1 MDRFQPFHGLIRSM
15 SCLAICSIITCGCQ
29 SAVNDNPLQ
38 PQYASEVARQVVAL
52 GRLEP
57 YGGIRSIGALPG
69 QRLRDLQPEVQEGE
83 VLTIPAASHSPAG
96 ISAPEGNRLANSHK
110 TPEQEIPEQVSDPYL
125 LGHLDSHT
133 IRQSQLTALL
143 SKRGMAEK
151 QQQGEIRLAEV
162 QSLQATASYRQAM
175 AKLAEI
181 EAQKA
186 RLDNLREAAELTNQ
200 QYETLL
206 RLSQDD
212 PELVTAHQLA
222 RQKNQ
227 SERAMLEY
235 KAASL
240 SLGPTLEAATAT
252 VQAAKL
258 GVEVAETNRNQH
270 QEIGQYQLAA
280 IDMEIEAAKQ
290 LVSQA
295 ELRLPQNENKDVE
308 NGDALEVQYTVLKVF
323 THPGELITQLPILQV
338 GNLNRMACIAEVY
351 EADAK
356 QIRVDQKAT
365 IRSPAFS
372 GDYAPYAKSGPGG
385 LSGTVRRIS
394 YIISSPGLTDRNP
407 LAPMDR
413 SIVEV
418 LIEIDN
424 NDIAAIQEASKRIGL
439 QVTVEFGEMPTEQA
453 EREE

>member
-1 MDRFQPFHGLIRSM
+1 
-15 SCLAICSIITCGCQ
+15 
-29 SAVNDNPLQ
+29 
-38 PQYASEVARQVVAL
+38 
-52 GRLEP
+52 
-57 YGGIRSIGALPG
+57 
-69 QRLRDLQPEVQEGE
+69 
-83 VLTIPAASHSPAG
+83 
-96 ISAPEGNRLANSHK
+96 
-110 TPEQEIPEQVSDPYL
+110 
-125 LGHLDSHT
+125 
-133 IRQSQLTALL
+133 
-143 SKRGMAEK
+143 
-151 QQQGEIRLAEV
+151 
-162 QSLQATASYRQAM
+162 LQATASYRQAM

-235 KAASL
+235 ETASL
-240 SLGPTLEAATAT
+240 SLGPTLEAATAA

-258 GVEVAETNRNQH
+258 GVEVAETNRTQN

-295 ELRLPQNENKDVE
+295 ELRLPQNENKDAE
-308 NGDALEVQYTVLKVF
+308 NKDPLEVQYTVLKVF

-356 QIRVDQKAT
+356 QIRVDQKALL
-365 IRSPAFS
+365 RSPAFS
-372 GDYAPYAKSGPGG
+372 GDYAPNAKSGSGG

-439 QVTVEFGEMPTEQA
+439 QVTVEFGEMPTEQT

>member
-1 MDRFQPFHGLIRSM
+1 
-15 SCLAICSIITCGCQ
+15 
-29 SAVNDNPLQ
+29 
-38 PQYASEVARQVVAL
+38 
-52 GRLEP
+52 
-57 YGGIRSIGALPG
+57 
-69 QRLRDLQPEVQEGE
+69 
-83 VLTIPAASHSPAG
+83 
-96 ISAPEGNRLANSHK
+96 
-110 TPEQEIPEQVSDPYL
+110 
-125 LGHLDSHT
+125 
-133 IRQSQLTALL
+133 
-143 SKRGMAEK
+143 
-151 QQQGEIRLAEV
+151 
-162 QSLQATASYRQAM
+162 
-175 AKLAEI
+175 
-181 EAQKA
+181 
-186 RLDNLREAAELTNQ
+186 
-200 QYETLL
+200 
-206 RLSQDD
+206 
-212 PELVTAHQLA
+212 
-222 RQKNQ
+222 
-227 SERAMLEY
+227 MLEHET
-235 KAASL
+235 ASL
-240 SLGPTLEAATAT
+240 SLGPTLEAATAA

-258 GVEVAETNRNQH
+258 GMEVAETNRHQH

-290 LVSQA
+290 LVSQT
-295 ELRLPQNENKDVE
+295 ELRLPQNENRDAE

-365 IRSPAFS
+365 LRSSAFS

-394 YIISSPGLTDRNP
+394 NIISSPGLTDRNP

-413 SIVEV
+413 SVVEV

-424 NDIAAIQEASKRIGL
+424 NDIEAIQEASKRVGL